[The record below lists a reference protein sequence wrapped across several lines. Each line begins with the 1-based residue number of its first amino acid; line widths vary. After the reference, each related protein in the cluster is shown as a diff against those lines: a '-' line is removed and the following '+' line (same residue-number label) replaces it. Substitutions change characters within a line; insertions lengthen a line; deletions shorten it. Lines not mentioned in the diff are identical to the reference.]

1 MSPTTLSHLR
11 SVLASAAIALIAG
24 SGAVL
29 AQDFPELIVTLA
41 TDDDVFNPTTSSV
54 FQLAQD
60 FGYFDRHEVS
70 VTFVGLDGTPAAA
83 AALQTGAVDVAHITI
98 DSAIRLDAA
107 NDLPVRGFLSVGAGI
122 PFLIAARDE
131 IATLDDLAGHSFAIS
146 DIGGLDHA
154 LTQEV
159 LRSFDIDPD
168 APSFVSIGAPSVRVQ
183 ALAAG
188 QVDATTVSFGTY
200 ASIEGTPG
208 LHVLL
213 SPEVFAARAPAQPK
227 FLVVREDVIEE
238 KREALQRFTDAII
251 EASRDFAADPE
262 RWIEAVAVAR
272 PDLSPENIERT
283 AAFNAALWCVNGC
296 MKPETLQISMDFIY
310 ANPDFADVPV
320 IGLDDI
326 VDYSF
331 TDTALQEMGVVETT
345 GLDSRN

>member
-1 MSPTTLSHLR
+1 MFQATLSQLR
-11 SVLASAAIALIAG
+11 STLAPAALALIAG
-24 SGAVL
+24 SGAAL
-29 AQDFPELIVTLA
+29 GQNFPELIVTLA

-70 VTFVGLDGTPAAA
+70 VTYVGLDGTPAAA
-83 AALQTGAVDVAHITI
+83 AALQSGAVDVAHITI

-107 NDLPVRGFLSVGAGI
+107 NDLPVRGFLSVGAGV
-122 PFLIAARDE
+122 PFLIASRDD
-131 IATLDDLAGHSFAIS
+131 IATIDDLAGRSFAIS

-168 APSFVSIGAPSVRVQ
+168 APSFVAIGAPSVRVQ
-183 ALAAG
+183 ALAVG

-213 SPEVFAARAPAQPK
+213 APDVFATRAPAQPK
-227 FLVVREDVIEE
+227 FLVVREDKIED
-238 KREALQRFTDAII
+238 KREALQRFTNAII
-251 EASRDFAADPE
+251 EASRDLAADPD
-262 RWIEAVAVAR
+262 RWIEAATAER

-283 AAFNAALWCVNGC
+283 AAFNASLWCVNGC
-296 MKPETLQISMDFIY
+296 LRPETLQISLDFIY

-331 TDTALQEMGVVETT
+331 TDTALEEMGVMETT
-345 GLDSRN
+345 GLDSRS